1 MDDKLLLLQMAF
13 SIVADA
19 EDYTRMSI
27 DSRMDEVRRVFERLE
42 NLMNGKTEAK
52 PLQ

>member
-13 SIVADA
+13 SIVADS

-27 DSRMDEVRRVFERLE
+27 DSRMDEVKRVFKQLE
-42 NLMNGKTEAK
+42 TLMDGKAEAK
-52 PLQ
+52 LQ